1 MVGTFSLKQMKEVT
15 EDISCE
21 MEKKNVGGSWIL
33 SGLLEKKISFVK
45 LKGEIVFDS
54 WKGKK
59 FKAVTIRH

>member
-1 MVGTFSLKQMKEVT
+1 MKEVN

-45 LKGEIVFDS
+45 LKGEIVFDR
-54 WKGKK
+54 WKKSSNY
-59 FKAVTIRH
+59 KALMTVIGVWEI